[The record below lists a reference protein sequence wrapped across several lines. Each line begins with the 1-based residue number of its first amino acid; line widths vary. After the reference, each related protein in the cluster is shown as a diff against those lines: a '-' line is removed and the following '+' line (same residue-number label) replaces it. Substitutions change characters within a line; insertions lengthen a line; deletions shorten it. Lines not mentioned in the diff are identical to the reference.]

1 MADSAKLG
9 NDQGEMRRVVAED
22 RKFLTVGQAIRG
34 GGPPMDL
41 DEALTR
47 MDQAAERWAK
57 RLKEEPWVIEAFL
70 RDRDCCDPRGDDE

>member
-1 MADSAKLG
+1 M
-9 NDQGEMRRVVAED
+9 
-22 RKFLTVGQAIRG
+22 RG